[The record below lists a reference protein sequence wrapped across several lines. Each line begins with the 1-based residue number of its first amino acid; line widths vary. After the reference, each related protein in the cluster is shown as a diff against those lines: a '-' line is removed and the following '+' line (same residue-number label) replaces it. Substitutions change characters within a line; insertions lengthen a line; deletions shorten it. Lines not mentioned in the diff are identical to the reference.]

1 MRARPT
7 SRGRARFVAF
17 LIVEGYKARRTA
29 HEQGPS
35 GLCCNQGELRGSKRD
50 S

>member
-17 LIVEGYKARRTA
+17 LIVEEFEARRTA
-29 HEQGPS
+29 HEQGPP
-35 GLCCNQGELRGSKRD
+35 GLCCNIGVLRGS
-50 S
+50 